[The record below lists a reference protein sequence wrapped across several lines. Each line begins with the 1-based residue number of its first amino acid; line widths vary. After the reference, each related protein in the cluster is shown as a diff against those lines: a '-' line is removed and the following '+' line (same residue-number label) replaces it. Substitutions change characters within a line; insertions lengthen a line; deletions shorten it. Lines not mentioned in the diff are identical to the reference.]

1 MSADTTATTTTAEG
15 QQPEDQQP
23 EDQGS
28 AREAQRLRARARD
41 AEAERDAL
49 AQRVATFQQGE
60 VLRLA
65 GEHLAE
71 PGDLLTLGGVQVA
84 DLLAEDGSVDPALVE
99 GAAAALVE
107 ARGARFAKAVP
118 TANYDGGVRTTAR
131 TPTASWSSVLGGR
144 EAAR

>member
-1 MSADTTATTTTAEG
+1 MTITDDTTTTD
-15 QQPEDQQP
+15 QQPPEDQQ
-23 EDQGS
+23 DQGG

-49 AQRVATFQQGE
+49 AQRVATFQQAE
-60 VLRLA
+60 ALRLA

-84 DLLAEDGSVDPALVE
+84 DLLGEDGSVDPALVQA
-99 GAAAALVE
+99 AAAALVE

-118 TANYDGGVRTTAR
+118 PANYDGGVRTTAR

-144 EAAR
+144 EARP